1 MQLIFFKIKINNKKI
16 KYLMICKH
24 VISNDDINNKMII
37 NLYYYEKDKEE
48 KREIILDK
56 DKRYI
61 RIFNEDVTLID
72 DNISENKYFI
82 TNLNYESEY
91 NI

>member
-1 MQLIFFKIKINNKKI
+1 
-16 KYLMICKH
+16 MICKH

-72 DNISENKYFI
+72 DNISENKNLI